1 MRCAGTTSLAFQG
14 SSTSYSLTSSR
25 CVCKQLCFVGKELSS
40 KARALLPVCL
50 TVCLCVCMSVCL
62 YVCMSVCLY
71 VCLSVCLSVRPSVC
85 PFVCP
90 SVRQCEF
97 FSPRLSSLTAASL
110 KGSSAEARSV

>member
-1 MRCAGTTSLAFQG
+1 MWCAGTTSLAFQG

-50 TVCLCVCMSVCL
+50 TVCLCVC
-62 YVCMSVCLY
+62 
-71 VCLSVCLSVRPSVC
+71 LSVCLSVRPSVR
-85 PFVCP
+85 P